1 MKLTITFFSIILTLG
16 LGACTTAPKP
26 TKEVILTSC
35 CATGE
40 PDKVVLLQDSWAPGG
55 RVVRL
60 APH

>member
-1 MKLTITFFSIILTLG
+1 MKLTIALLSIILGLG
-16 LGACTTAPKP
+16 LGACSTMP
-26 TKEVILTSC
+26 TKEVSLTPC

-60 APH
+60 AH